1 MSRGS
6 EPDPLYKIK
15 NDFFAGS
22 FSDVLRECQSVS
34 STNPLVKEERDFYM
48 YRAYIATGNYQI
60 VVNEVKGNTPQQ
72 LAIRLFARCACV
84 YLLFSYIRS

>member
-1 MSRGS
+1 MARGS

-22 FSDVLRECQSVS
+22 FSDVLRECQSLSHS
-34 STNPLVKEERDFYM
+34 SPLVKEERDFYM

-60 VVNEVKGNTPQQ
+60 VANEVKGHAPQQ
-72 LAIRLFARCACV
+72 LAVRLFAK
-84 YLLFSYIRS
+84 

>member
-22 FSDVLRECQSVS
+22 FSDVLRESQSISPS
-34 STNPLVKEERDFYM
+34 SPLVKDERDFYM
-48 YRAYIATGNYQI
+48 YRAYIATGNFQI
-60 VVNEVKGNTPQQ
+60 VVNEVKGQSPQQ
-72 LAIRLFARCACV
+72 LAIRLFAK
-84 YLLFSYIRS
+84 